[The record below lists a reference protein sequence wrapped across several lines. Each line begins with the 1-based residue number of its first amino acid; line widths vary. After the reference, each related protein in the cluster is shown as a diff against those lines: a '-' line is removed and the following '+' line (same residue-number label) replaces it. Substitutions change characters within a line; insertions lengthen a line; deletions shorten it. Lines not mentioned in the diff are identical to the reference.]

1 MVKHDKGGARTL
13 IFHYAT

>member
-1 MVKHDKGGARTL
+1 MVKHDKGGTRTL